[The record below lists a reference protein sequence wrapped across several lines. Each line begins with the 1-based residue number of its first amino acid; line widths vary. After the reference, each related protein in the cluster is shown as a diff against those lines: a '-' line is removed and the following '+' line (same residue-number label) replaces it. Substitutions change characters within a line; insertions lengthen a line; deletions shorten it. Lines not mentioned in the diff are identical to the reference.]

1 MKICPYC
8 KSELTDNAQ
17 FCLYCMKSLDEKTV
31 LSAATAKK
39 KPLPWILLAFLGL
52 SLAIII
58 IVLCIVLGKNA
69 PDDKDNSLP
78 TTNSPSSITTEMPT
92 TTATVSAMATNST
105 KPTANS
111 ASEPTATATNPTATA
126 TTESTLKPTATVATG
141 TNTSANPTTY
151 TTKPTATATSI
162 TKPTVKPTAVPT
174 TKPTVKPTATPTN
187 STRPTATATTKP
199 TATPTLKPTATPTAT
214 PTAVPTVAP
223 TAKPT
228 ATPGGAYS
236 YRDAVPSDDFKGYTS
251 ITDNAVVVTGIIAPD
266 ENGVYYVPDMIDGRK
281 VIAVTAE
288 FSANIE
294 LATTVKKIVIPSTVR
309 TVWAGSLSNCV
320 NMTDVYLCGTGT
332 EHCIEFEIKALPD
345 VTLRNFE
352 ITFHYDPECCGRDY
366 FFLKIGRA
374 PSTHP
379 DYAYQA
385 KYEEWDP
392 STPID

>member
-39 KPLPWILLAFLGL
+39 KPLPWILLALLGL

-58 IVLCIVLGKNA
+58 IVLCIVFGKKA
-69 PDDKDNSLP
+69 PDDNDNSLP
-78 TTNSPSSITTEMPT
+78 TVNSPSIITTEMPT
-92 TTATVSAMATNST
+92 VNSTATNST
-105 KPTANS
+105 NPTADS
-111 ASEPTATATNPTATA
+111 AIEPTATAMTESTVTPTATI
-126 TTESTLKPTATVATG
+126 ATG
-141 TNTSANPTTY
+141 TNTSANPTTTY

-174 TKPTVKPTATPTN
+174 TKPTVKPTAPPTN
-187 STRPTATATTKP
+187 STKPTATATTKP

-228 ATPGGAYS
+228 ATYS
-236 YRDAVPSDDFKGYTS
+236 YRAAISTDDFNNSSS
-251 ITDNAVVVTGIIAPD
+251 ITANAIVLTGIITPD
-266 ENGVYYVPDMIDGRK
+266 ENGVYYIPDNIDGKK
-281 VIAVTAE
+281 VVAITAD
-288 FSANIE
+288 FSSNAE
-294 LATTVKKIVIPSTVR
+294 MATTVKKIIIPSTVR
-309 TVWAGSLSNCV
+309 TVWAGAFSNCV
-320 NMTDVYLCGTGT
+320 NLSEIYLCGKGASQT
-332 EHCIEFEIKALPD
+332 IEVEKKALPE

-352 ITFHYDPECCGRDY
+352 ITFHCHSTCMNRDLWQY
-366 FFLKIGRA
+366 SSRA
-374 PSTHP
+374 DT
-379 DYAYQA
+379 YNA
-385 KYEEWDP
+385 KYEEWNP

>member
-52 SLAIII
+52 FLAIII
-58 IVLCIVLGKNA
+58 IVLFIVFGKKA

-78 TTNSPSSITTEMPT
+78 TVNSPSIITTEMPT

-111 ASEPTATATNPTATA
+111 TSAPTVT
-126 TTESTLKPTATVATG
+126 PTATVATG
-141 TNTSANPTTY
+141 TNTSANPTTTY

-199 TATPTLKPTATPTAT
+199 TATPTLKPTATPS
-214 PTAVPTVAP
+214 AVPTVTP
-223 TAKPT
+223 TTLPT

-266 ENGVYYVPDMIDGRK
+266 ENGVYYVPDIIDGRK

-332 EHCIEFEIKALPD
+332 EHCIEFETKALPD

>member
-1 MKICPYC
+1 
-8 KSELTDNAQ
+8 
-17 FCLYCMKSLDEKTV
+17 
-31 LSAATAKK
+31 
-39 KPLPWILLAFLGL
+39 
-52 SLAIII
+52 
-58 IVLCIVLGKNA
+58 
-69 PDDKDNSLP
+69 
-78 TTNSPSSITTEMPT
+78 
-92 TTATVSAMATNST
+92 
-105 KPTANS
+105 
-111 ASEPTATATNPTATA
+111 
-126 TTESTLKPTATVATG
+126 
-141 TNTSANPTTY
+141 
-151 TTKPTATATSI
+151 
-162 TKPTVKPTAVPT
+162 
-174 TKPTVKPTATPTN
+174 
-187 STRPTATATTKP
+187 
-199 TATPTLKPTATPTAT
+199 
-214 PTAVPTVAP
+214 VPTVAP
-223 TAKPT
+223 TVLPT

-251 ITDNAVVVTGIIAPD
+251 ITDNAAVVTGIIAPD

>member
-39 KPLPWILLAFLGL
+39 KPLPWILLALLGL

-58 IVLCIVLGKNA
+58 IVLCIVLGKKA
-69 PDDKDNSLP
+69 PNDKDNSLP
-78 TTNSPSSITTEMPT
+78 TTNSPSIITTEMPT
-92 TTATVSAMATNST
+92 TTATVSATATNST

-111 ASEPTATATNPTATA
+111 TSAPTVTATNPTATA

-141 TNTSANPTTY
+141 TNTSANPTTTY

-174 TKPTVKPTATPTN
+174 TKPTVNPTATPTN
-187 STRPTATATTKP
+187 STKPTATATTKP
-199 TATPTLKPTATPTAT
+199 TATPTLTPTAT

-228 ATPGGAYS
+228 ATYS
-236 YRDAVPSDDFKGYTS
+236 YRAAVSTDDFNNSSSVTA
-251 ITDNAVVVTGIIAPD
+251 NAIVLTGIITPD
-266 ENGVYYVPDMIDGRK
+266 ENGVYYIPDNIGGKK
-281 VIAVTAE
+281 VVAITADFSSNDEIAV
-288 FSANIE
+288 
-294 LATTVKKIVIPSTVR
+294 TVKKIIIPATVR
-309 TVWAGSLSNCV
+309 TVWAGAFSNCV
-320 NMTDVYLCGTGT
+320 NLSEIYLCGKGASQT
-332 EHCIEFEIKALPD
+332 IEVEKKALPD

-352 ITFHYDPECCGRDY
+352 ITFHCHSTCMNRDLWQY
-366 FFLKIGRA
+366 SSRA
-374 PSTHP
+374 DT
-379 DYAYQA
+379 YNA
-385 KYEEWDP
+385 KYEEWDT